1 MSGWRAGRCRGARG
15 GRGGG
20 GAQGDTTAPRQ
31 PRQALTADVV
41 VLLPVFVLAEGAA
54 VTSCVAAAAR
64 LTGFPP
70 AVPAALVRQWAEIK
84 NKSLFVPKKGG
95 FLFTEIYAESILS
108 NLNKVK
114 RLQ

>member
-1 MSGWRAGRCRGARG
+1 MSGWRAGRCRGAGG

-20 GAQGDTTAPRQ
+20 GAQGDNTAPRQ
-31 PRQALTADVV
+31 PRQALTTDVV

-70 AVPAALVRQWAEIK
+70 AVPAALVRQWGEIK
-84 NKSLFVPKKGG
+84 NKSL
-95 FLFTEIYAESILS
+95 LS
-108 NLNKVK
+108 QK
-114 RLQ
+114 RGTSALQKHPE